1 MKDRIFLLR
10 SGFLLL
16 VLSIVAC
23 TINVGGP
30 AYPENSIPVST
41 DAAGEIESVVQT
53 SVAASISSGQI
64 TFIISENQITSFL
77 YYKLQ
82 SQTDPL
88 FENPQVY
95 LRDGQIQIFG
105 TAHQGYFVATISIIL
120 SAGVDDQGQLMLAL
134 TSADFGPLPVPA
146 GIKDAITAIIQ
157 EAYTGAIG
165 PVATGF
171 RLEGITIDGGTMT
184 ITGKIK

>member
-88 FENPQVY
+88 FENPQVF

-105 TAHQGYFVATISIIL
+105 TISIIL